1 MPRPKVGVK
10 RKRAGSAERKGG
22 KSKKDQ
28 SSDHQEETL
37 AERVTQAVLEALEDR
52 AVPAIPDRSESP
64 QSLDVAETCS
74 LKGYTW
80 DPTYRICYKYH
91 STGMT
96 ISEARSTCRDEFAR
110 LLLLTSDRVYDF
122 AVWFIKTY
130 STGSLYVQGSRETI
144 FISEY
149 FDNQGREMKDLKWSS
164 DGKYIRLNTDA
175 YRLEATPGTTD
186 RGFICQRGQ
195 L

>member
-1 MPRPKVGVK
+1 MMPRPKVGVK

-37 AERVTQAVLEALEDR
+37 VERVTQAVLEALEDR

-64 QSLDVAETCS
+64 QSLD
-74 LKGYTW
+74 
-80 DPTYRICYKYH
+80 
-91 STGMT
+91 GMT